1 MELSANLFS
10 DTWLWLFGLGLVPLY
25 WLALR
30 WADFAR
36 LQGEGVSNAYF
47 GSVVAVLVLWL
58 LRTDIQPGIVWHLS
72 GVVFLT
78 LAWGWSL
85 ALLAGAVAQAALA
98 LAGLHDWPSVLPT
111 LWVLVVLPA
120 SLTQLILG
128 LVRAWLPKHFFIY
141 VFVNAFFCGALMAVV
156 MVMSSVLMLLAAGHD
171 WGGLRNGV
179 VSLLPLMLFPEA
191 FLNGAVITVLAGLR
205 PEWVWS
211 FRDEEYLRR

>member
-1 MELSANLFS
+1 MG
-10 DTWLWLFGLGLVPLY
+10 LWILGLGLLPLY
-25 WLALR
+25 WLAAR

-36 LQGEGVSNAYF
+36 LQREGVSGAYF
-47 GSVVAVLVLWL
+47 GSVVAVIVLWL
-58 LRTDIQPGIVWHLS
+58 LRTEIQPGLVWHLS

-85 ALLAGAVAQAALA
+85 ALLGGAVAQAALV
-98 LAGLHDWPSVLPT
+98 LADVHDWVSVLPT

-120 SLTQLILG
+120 SLTQLVLG

-141 VFVNAFFCGALMAVV
+141 VFINAFFCGALMAAV
-156 MVMSSVLMLLAAGHD
+156 MVGSSVLLLLAAGHE
-171 WGGLRNGV
+171 WGSLRDGV

-211 FRDEEYLRR
+211 FRDEEYLHR